1 MTHKLELIYF
11 KMRALAEAPRL
22 LLNYSNIEY
31 DDLMSWDYYGKEW
44 SEVKQN
50 VPFKQLPMLVVDK
63 NHKICQ
69 SIAIMTFIENLAG
82 INISDPILN
91 AKANA
96 IMQSAQELFMPLN
109 PTVNFAT
116 GDKFIKKRDDM
127 IPFLISRF
135 EDLEKAIKEN
145 DKKFFIYDEPRACD
159 FTVFHHLDLSKK
171 LDQSIIK
178 KFSRLE
184 KFLDD
189 IMLINSVKSY
199 LDKRPKLIDVSVEP
213 KLIID
218 GIPHPTGVK
227 KTEFK

>member
-1 MTHKLELIYF
+1 
-11 KMRALAEAPRL
+11 MRALAEAPRL
-22 LLNYSNIEY
+22 LLHYTNIDY
-31 DDLMSWDYYGKEW
+31 DDLMSWDYYNKDW
-44 SEVKQN
+44 SEVKPN
-50 VPFKQLPMLVVDK
+50 IPFKQLPMLIVDK
-63 NHKICQ
+63 KHHICQ
-69 SIAIMTFIENLAG
+69 SMAIMTFIENLAD
-82 INISDPILN
+82 INITDPILN
-91 AKANA
+91 AKANM

-116 GDKFIKKRDDM
+116 GEKFIKKRDDM
-127 IPFLISRF
+127 VPFLMSRF
-135 EDLEKAIKEN
+135 EDLERVIKEN

-178 KFSRLE
+178 KFPRLE

-189 IMLINSVKSY
+189 IMSINTVKSY

-218 GIPHPTGVK
+218 GNPHPTGIK